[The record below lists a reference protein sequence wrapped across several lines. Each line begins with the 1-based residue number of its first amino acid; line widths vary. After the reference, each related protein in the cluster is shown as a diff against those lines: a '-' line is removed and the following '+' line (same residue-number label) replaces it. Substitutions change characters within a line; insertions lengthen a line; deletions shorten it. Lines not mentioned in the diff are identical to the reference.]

1 MKNKFR
7 PKFHFT
13 PKVGYMNDPNGLIY
27 NRKTKHYHLFY
38 QYCADLDM
46 MNEDEYFGSWVEK
59 NWGHAISKDLI
70 HWEEKEPVLAKD
82 RIGNIWS
89 GTCAIDRGNTF
100 GVFPEESDPEDRFV
114 CSYACANNEP
124 IKGYG
129 KISCCLGY
137 SIDGGD
143 EWKKYANNPV
153 IANENNH
160 FDEAFGDPKIFWLE
174 EENNPNG
181 GVWVMI
187 TVLKVRIFTSSNLR
201 DWEFQSVA
209 SIKGEPFYSEC
220 PDIFMVT
227 VGKNKK
233 WVYSG
238 AGKYY
243 IIGDFVRDDSGK
255 LTFVAESEKIDV
267 SIGNLYAT
275 QHFYNLPNERIIQ
288 ISWMG
293 DHSSLDFKKE
303 GKTWDG
309 AQSIPIELTVE
320 KSECQNDKYLLKF
333 NPAKEL
339 EQMRE
344 EKVLAIENKTYEG
357 EVSDFNGVCLQTF
370 DLDAIF
376 DVSQTDEFCL
386 KFRKGDGE
394 YTKLTYTKS
403 KGEVEVN
410 TYFSGRLIH
419 EHHHL
424 PFDKKDGKLSLRVL
438 CDTTI
443 LDVFVQNG
451 ESYKSMMFFPS
462 EQSNGFSMNVKGVL
476 KIEKLDLYKV

>member
-1 MKNKFR
+1 MNNKFR

-13 PKVGYMNDPNGLIY
+13 PKIGYMNDPNGLIY
-27 NRKTKHYHLFY
+27 NRRTKQYHLFF
-38 QYCADLDM
+38 QYCADLDV

-59 NWGHAISKDLI
+59 NWGHAVSKDLI

-89 GTCAIDRGNTF
+89 GSCAIDRENTF
-100 GVFPEESDPEDRFV
+100 GVFPEDSNPEDRFV
-114 CSYACANNEP
+114 CSYACANSEP
-124 IKGYG
+124 INNYG

-137 SIDGGD
+137 STNGGAQW
-143 EWKKYANNPV
+143 EKYVNNP
-153 IANENNH
+153 IISNEHNR
-160 FDEAFGDPKIFWLE
+160 FDEAFGDPKIFWLD
-174 EENNPNG
+174 EENHPNG

-187 TVLKVRIFTSSNLR
+187 TVLKVRIFTSENLK
-201 DWEFQSVA
+201 DWEFQSTG
-209 SIKGEPFYSEC
+209 SINGEAFYSEC
-220 PDIFMVT
+220 PDVFPIKIN
-227 VGKNKK
+227 GIKK

-243 IIGDFVRDDSGK
+243 IIGDFVRDSEGK
-255 LTFVAESEKIDV
+255 LNFVAESKKMDV

-275 QHFYNLPNERIIQ
+275 QHFYNLPNDRIIQ

-293 DHSSLDFKKE
+293 DHSSLDFKSE

-309 AQSIPIELTVE
+309 AQSIPIEMTIE
-320 KSECQNDKYLLKF
+320 KCDDADKEYAFKF
-333 NPAKEL
+333 YPVKEL
-339 EQMRE
+339 EQMRK
-344 EKVLAIENKTYEG
+344 EKVLSIQNKNYERIV
-357 EVSDFNGVCLQTF
+357 EEFNNLNLQTF
-370 DLDAIF
+370 DLDAEF
-376 DVSQTDEFCL
+376 DISQTEEFCL
-386 KFRKGDGE
+386 KIRKGNGE

-419 EHHHL
+419 EHHHM
-424 PFDKKDGKLSLRVL
+424 PFNQQSGKLALRIL

-451 ESYKSMMFFPS
+451 ESYKGMMFFPS
-462 EQSNGFSMNVKGVL
+462 EQSNGFCMDVKGLL